1 MVRAPRLIEPTP
13 PHPLS
18 FFMPASTNGFQR
30 ATGKENYRGES
41 HHTTTWITIDHGFF
55 YIKKDSGGWAR
66 RPSEKVKQAVH
77 ELKETVQRR
86 NAKAQRDR
94 ERRRRHLLLEQGSED
109 DNEDDRDGQ
118 HAEEGDTEDEEE
130 GEEGSHVGHPY
141 AFRAP
146 Y

>member
-1 MVRAPRLIEPTP
+1 M
-13 PHPLS
+13 
-18 FFMPASTNGFQR
+18 
-30 ATGKENYRGES
+30 
-41 HHTTTWITIDHGFF
+41 
-55 YIKKDSGGWAR
+55 
-66 RPSEKVKQAVH
+66 KQAVH
-77 ELKETVQRR
+77 ELKETVQWR
-86 NAKAQRDR
+86 NAKAQRDH
-94 ERRRRHLLLEQGSED
+94 ERRHHRLLLEQGSED